1 MLRNAVNEMKKSMFK
16 DVDKGA
22 VSETLSAPLT
32 TQSLEKTQIS
42 KYHTKGGHGFSAEDA
57 NNFAD
62 QLRAKKAEV
71 VGKSNELN
79 GADRIVNGTSIQ
91 SKYFQ
96 NASETIAAAFD
107 SKSGNYR
114 YVGQV
119 LEVPKDQYEDCLN
132 LMRDRIAQ
140 GKVPGITNPSDA
152 ENLVKSGTV
161 TYKQARN
168 IARAGN
174 VDSLIFDAKTQAV
187 TSTAAFGLSFAI
199 NFAWSLWNGAS
210 VKESIK
216 VSIQSGLVSGAN
228 SFITGIVA
236 AQVLR
241 TKVAAIGV
249 VSVRSGVKTISHTT
263 MGRAAIHR
271 IAAGSL
277 GKSVYGAAAVNHVS
291 KLLRT
296 NAITATVATAAACT
310 PDFYRAAFAGS
321 ISWRQFIKNTTVNV
335 TGVVCGVGGWM
346 AGAGVGATVGTAMM
360 PGVGTTIGGIVGG
373 LVGGLAAGTG
383 GHFATKAAVDMVV
396 DDDSKRLV
404 MAIEREVQLLAFE
417 YILTEYEIERIVSE
431 IKNTVN
437 QKWLRR
443 MYKETNKANNDAALS
458 EFVRTEFESQ
468 FDAVA
473 RNRHKV
479 ILPAP
484 EEIDQEVLRLVEM
497 IDATDVQDGLN
508 QLRHAAS

>member
-1 MLRNAVNEMKKSMFK
+1 MDKSTSKNTNKNTVNE
-16 DVDKGA
+16 V
-22 VSETLSAPLT
+22 LSAPLT
-32 TQSLEKTQIS
+32 AQSLEKTQIS
-42 KYHTKGGHGFSAEDA
+42 KYHTKGGHGFVAEDA

-62 QLRAKKAEV
+62 QLRGKKAEV

-79 GADRIVNGTSIQ
+79 GADRVVNGTSIQ

-114 YVGQV
+114 YARQV

-152 ENLVKSGTV
+152 EKLVKPGTV

-187 TSTAAFGLSFAI
+187 TSSAAFGLSFAI
-199 NFAWSLWNGAS
+199 NFAWSLWNGSS
-210 VKESIK
+210 VKEAVK
-216 VSIQSGLVSGAN
+216 VSIQSGLASGAN
-228 SFITGIVA
+228 SFITGVVA

-241 TKVAAIGV
+241 TKVAAVGV
-249 VSVRSGVKTISHTT
+249 VSVRSGVKVVSHTT

-296 NAITATVATAAACT
+296 NTITATVATVAACT

-346 AGAGVGATVGTAMM
+346 AGAGVGATVGTAIM
-360 PGVGTTIGGIVGG
+360 PGVGTTVGGIVGG
-373 LVGGLAAGTG
+373 LLCGLVAGTG

-404 MAIEREVQLLAFE
+404 VAIEQEVQLLAFE
-417 YILTEYEIERIVSE
+417 YLLTKDEIERIVSE
-431 IKNTVN
+431 IKDTVN

-443 MYKETNKANNDAALS
+443 MYKETNKADNDDALI
-458 EFVRTEFESQ
+458 EFVRTEFEPQ
-468 FDAVA
+468 FDTIA

-479 ILPAP
+479 TLPAP
-484 EEIDQEVLRLVEM
+484 EEIEQEVLRLAET
-497 IDATDVQDGLN
+497 IAKDYEDDNLN
-508 QLRHAAS
+508 QLNQAAS